1 MLAPRTGAAVT
12 TSDTETETQTGG
24 QRRTGRLS
32 SRCSQVVA
40 TEGPEDHRAQLH
52 FSCSL
57 ASLSPRT
64 RGGRRRR
71 QLDGGRSPERRV
83 APLVSGLMAE
93 GSEESRELQCLMAS
107 LTLLP
112 HAERAKVSWLCFHLS
127 PPILAPFYLPEF
139 EIPLSQ
145 MHSLLWLWKVF
156 VFQKGL
162 GALAESSAHAPSQGE
177 RKSSWA
183 GPSGLHP
190 QVSSQAPPPGH
201 SEGPLT
207 FHAGCVLWTLQ
218 GSGGP
223 RKGLQI
229 AQLCGFQCRS
239 LLEKGCSCQGPRPLS
254 DLAEKDQAFALNK
267 AREN

>member
-229 AQLCGFQCRS
+229 AQLCGFQCRN

-254 DLAEKDQAFALNK
+254 DLAEKDQALSLIHI
-267 AREN
+267 